1 MVFVMP
7 SGAVISISL
16 HREGTNGCPAP
27 TSLPSTAIRRQRV
40 DIGCSTSLS
49 PLPLGY
55 QQYSC
60 TRGSNG
66 GSKSP
71 RAAYRSASS
80 ERLSAVSP
88 LLNRSFPT
96 FAAAQSWPVRWFPQ
110 AMISGE
116 LVRPSESGRRVGFRA
131 ASPWSTACCTISTN
145 IADRRAPRLRCHYG
159 RYRDA
164 APYSRLSA

>member
-49 PLPLGY
+49 PLPPGY

-60 TRGSNG
+60 TRGANG

-116 LVRPSESGRRVGFRA
+116 LVRPSKAGAGWVSVQHRPGRPPA
-131 ASPWSTACCTISTN
+131 APYPQTL
-145 IADRRAPRLRCHYG
+145 ADRRAPRLRCHYG